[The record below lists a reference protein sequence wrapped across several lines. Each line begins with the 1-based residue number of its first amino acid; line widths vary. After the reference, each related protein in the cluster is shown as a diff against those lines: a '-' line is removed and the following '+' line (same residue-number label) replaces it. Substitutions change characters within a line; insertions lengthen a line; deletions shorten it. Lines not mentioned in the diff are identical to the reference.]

1 MLRKNTREVGKSL
14 KLLLDQFGRSWVG
27 QATLVSVAPF
37 VLPLPLFFRHI
48 RGRDVAEIH
57 RIPPAAD
64 ACSPQWRSSS
74 NELYSKGQ
82 TLAFLAVNLASR
94 APACSQRLPVPAHAR
109 SSG

>member
-1 MLRKNTREVGKSL
+1 MLQKNGRELGRSL

-27 QATLVSVAPF
+27 QVTLVSVAPF

-57 RIPPAAD
+57 RIPPAGD

-74 NELYSKGQ
+74 NELYSTGQ
-82 TLAFLAVNLASR
+82 TLVFLAANLASR
-94 APACSQRLPVPAHAR
+94 ALACSQRLPAQARAR